1 MSFHIEV
8 MLKTFLPRSGII
20 QTNNYPSYSN
30 QPSCKVTINTTPSVN
45 IIKAYIIDM
54 SIQE

>member
-1 MSFHIEV
+1 MCGQ
-8 MLKTFLPRSGII
+8 TFSTKSGII
-20 QTNNYPSYSN
+20 QTNNHTNYSN
-30 QPSCKVTINTTPSVN
+30 KIIHVN